1 MSEVVTKL
9 TIMADGS
16 LRVLD
21 AFEKGMEEAGRA
33 TDYTTGAVADFE
45 RRMARAAEQIAKGN
59 AVTTQSIARK
69 TAEQRAYERWSSTV
83 DRTTALRIKLEREAA
98 QAAVAASNAVTL
110 GYASQEQALAT
121 LTALEQRHAA
131 ALAASVG
138 DTRQI
143 AGALGAQAAA
153 ADGAAL
159 SMRRLAA
166 SNDNASWQRR
176 NLAFQLMDVSQML
189 ALGQA
194 PMMTLLQQGPQI
206 AQIYSMEEG
215 GVGRALKES
224 ASMALGLVRA
234 AWPVV
239 LVVGA
244 ISAAFAGLTYE
255 INKTA
260 KHSVGLMDT
269 IKATFQVIGEGAM
282 TVAKPALDYF
292 GGLWDAVWLRV
303 VAGTKAFINWNTAQF
318 LIMVDAIGTA
328 VQSIPD
334 AFIQA
339 GEAAANG
346 FLGAIEWMVNQAL
359 KAIQSVLNGAN
370 DFINSFGLGAVREQL
385 GLGTGAAVVYDEN
398 KPFALDRYNFG
409 GEDAGKRNA
418 QRESDRQKR
427 AIDYLTRDYAGEF
440 FGAVA
445 SKAEANAIAADKALQ
460 KAAKAAEKEA
470 ERQRRAYESLTRSAT
485 QFIADQERQA
495 QALGMTALEADKLRF
510 SQELLNKAA
519 NDNIALTPRMR
530 DELLGLADQMA
541 VAQERTRQLTEAY
554 NFGKST
560 LGSFFSDF
568 KRELMNGTSLWDAFA
583 QAGANALNSIADKAL
598 SMAADGIFDMIFR
611 AFTSSFGGGGFG
623 SLGNGIGGGA
633 SFGGVLSFLASAK
646 GNAFSNAP
654 GLSAYSSTIV
664 TRPTV
669 FPFAR
674 GAGLMGEA
682 GPEAIMPLKRTAS
695 GALGVQVANQ
705 NQSNDNAPLIQ
716 IIDQRAGDAAIKA
729 ERTTGPN
736 GEKAVRLIVR
746 DEVQEARRR
755 GAPGWR

>member
-131 ALAASVG
+131 ALATSVG

-159 SMRRLAA
+159 SMKRLAA

-224 ASMALGLVRA
+224 ASMAMGLVRA

-334 AFIQA
+334 AFMQA
-339 GEAAANG
+339 GEAAANA
-346 FLGAIEWMVNQAL
+346 FLKGIEWMVNQAL
-359 KAIQSVLNGAN
+359 VSIQGVIDGLNGFLALAGQKVPPVF
-370 DFINSFGLGAVREQL
+370 DPS
-385 GLGTGAAVVYDEN
+385 
-398 KPFALDRYNFG
+398 KPFAIEEFKF

-418 QRESDRQKR
+418 QRETDRQRR
-427 AIDYLTRDYAGEF
+427 AADYLTRDYAGEF

-445 SKAEANAIAADKALQ
+445 SNAEANAIAADKALQ

-470 ERQRRAYESLTRSAT
+470 ERQRKAYESLTRSAT

-598 SMAADGIFDMIFR
+598 SLAADGIFDMIFR

-705 NQSNDNAPLIQ
+705 NQGNDNWPLVQ
-716 IIDQRAGDAAIKA
+716 VIDQRAGGEAIRA

>member
-159 SMRRLAA
+159 SMKRLAA

-224 ASMALGLVRA
+224 ASMAMGLVRA

-303 VAGTKAFINWNTAQF
+303 VAGTKAFINWSTAQF
-318 LIMVDAIGTA
+318 LIMIDTIGTM

-346 FLGAIEWMVNQAL
+346 FLKGIAWMVNQAL
-359 KAIQSVLNGAN
+359 VSIQGVIDGLNSLLAFAGQN
-370 DFINSFGLGAVREQL
+370 
-385 GLGTGAAVVYDEN
+385 VVPPVFDPS
-398 KPFALDRYNFG
+398 KPFKLPELDLG
-409 GEDAGKRNA
+409 GGDAGKRNG
-418 QRESDRQKR
+418 QRMNDLQRRS
-427 AIDYLTRDYAGEF
+427 ADYLTRDCAGEF

-470 ERQRRAYESLTRSAT
+470 ERQRKAYESLTRSAT

-583 QAGANALNSIADKAL
+583 QAGANALSSIADKAL
-598 SMAADGIFDMIFR
+598 SMAADGIWDMIFR
-611 AFTSSFGGGGFG
+611 SFTGFGGGGFG

-705 NQSNDNAPLIQ
+705 NQANDNRPSVSI
-716 IIDQRAGDAAIKA
+716 GD
-729 ERTTGPN
+729 
-736 GEKAVRLIVR
+736 VV
-746 DEVQEARRR
+746 VS
-755 GAPGWR
+755 APGASKDDAQAIAKAIRGELVDMLNARFPDAVQAVQKSPRARGTRYFG